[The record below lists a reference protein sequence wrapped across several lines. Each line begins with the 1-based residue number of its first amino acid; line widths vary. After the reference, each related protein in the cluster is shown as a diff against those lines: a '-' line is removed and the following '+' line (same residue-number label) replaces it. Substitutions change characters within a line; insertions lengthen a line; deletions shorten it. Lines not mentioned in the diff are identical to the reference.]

1 MKDGGGYGGGWE
13 GGGGS
18 DGECGSDD
26 KCGESV
32 GDMERADF
40 LYMLLS
46 GAAVSF
52 RRCGSGFIIYISA
65 VSIAHT

>member
-1 MKDGGGYGGGWE
+1 MGR
-13 GGGGS
+13 GGGS
-18 DGECGSDD
+18 DGERGSDD

>member
-18 DGECGSDD
+18 DGERGSDD

-65 VSIAHT
+65 VSTAHT